1 MRDHQKSLLALIVRS
16 PALIV
21 PSTSLIAPLP
31 VIRFPNKLVSDVPH
45 NMLKNAPF
53 CSFAS
58 FSILLKFLLKNK
70 IFEEI

>member
-31 VIRFPNKLVSDVPH
+31 VIRFPNKLASDVPN

-58 FSILLKFLLKNK
+58 FSILLTFLLKNK